1 MFRASPANAV
11 YCWRRE
17 GYIIPALAG
26 AKKKKIKN
34 LEAEQEIPERYI
46 LLHEE
51 RTENKLR

>member
-1 MFRASPANAV
+1 MFGASPANAV

-17 GYIIPALAG
+17 GYIIPAIAG
-26 AKKKKIKN
+26 AKKKN

>member
-1 MFRASPANAV
+1 MFRASPANTV
-11 YCWRRE
+11 YCCGRE
-17 GYIIPALAG
+17 GYIIPAIAG
-26 AKKKKIKN
+26 GKKN